1 MKRIDRIYAYIKGIY
16 NDSRVREKGVTAAAI
31 AQQLDILRSNVS
43 RELNEL
49 YRQKKICKSTGRP
62 VLYFYDDGKVKN
74 TVRQKK
80 TDNLSDN
87 IHDTHSNTAFCKFVG
102 SSLKPQIDQA
112 KAAII
117 YPPDGLHTLILGQTG
132 VGKTLFAHMMF
143 DYGCEVGRFKKDA
156 PFITFN
162 CADYY
167 NNPQLLISHIFG
179 HMRGAFTGADTNS
192 IGLIESADEG
202 VLFLDEVH
210 RLPPEGQ
217 EMIFYFMDTGTFNRL
232 GETKRE
238 RKARVLI
245 ICATTEDPESV
256 LTKTFQRRIPNII
269 QIPPLT
275 ERPIE
280 EKLEITKLLF
290 LKEAHFIKR
299 PIKVSGDAI
308 KALIGS
314 IGPGNVGQ
322 LESNIR
328 LLCAQGLLNIKNRKY
343 IEIDYHILPQQI
355 KSGILAM
362 STKRQDMA
370 AISATIGNEF
380 YVTPNSKGKLPK
392 EVEDEK
398 FNLYQMV
405 ENKVKILR
413 SEGIADDVIQQ
424 VMIADVN
431 AYLKDFYIKQKQNVK
446 LSVHDRLLKIIDADM
461 VDFTQQVADVVARR
475 INLVSKERFLYAFGL
490 HLSSLFARIKE
501 KKQLRSSSL
510 SGMVDTTTIEF
521 ELAQEIKKIIEQH
534 YDLVIADSETE
545 YFAMLLQSLKEEDIT
560 DKIVIA
566 VAMHGNY
573 TASSVCDVA
582 RKLFSA
588 TKVQLIPFDMPLEC
602 KPNEMLGR
610 ITDKLRT
617 INCSQGVLL
626 MADMGSLCN
635 FGALIEE
642 QLNIPVMTINMVTTP
657 LVLEAM
663 RKVDMAG
670 ITLPAV
676 YDSLKSFGGYDDST
690 ILPDTKKAEKSDAII
705 TICSS
710 GEGTAEK
717 LKQIIF
723 DILINAGILNIKIIP
738 LSLYDMKENIKKLS
752 EKYNIVA
759 SVGVVNPQIDAPFIP
774 LETLLGGRENAL
786 LCHLPMVGNHVA
798 AGKKDNNV
806 VLRHLCRDALHDMLL
821 YLNPDKVINLLLE
834 FTERLEKLFDSDFSN
849 AQKLKII
856 VHTGCALERQVIHNT
871 IKYNSKLAGK
881 IDADKLSKVAEA
893 ASVFEKILQLK
904 LNKDELCYI
913 AAMV

>member
-1 MKRIDRIYAYIKGIY
+1 MKRIERIYAYMRQLYETGAL
-16 NDSRVREKGVTAAAI
+16 RERGLTAVQI
-31 AQQLDILRSNVS
+31 AQHLNILRSNVS

-49 YRQKKICKSTGRP
+49 YRQKKIEKSRGRP
-62 VLYFYDDGKVKN
+62 VLYFYNDGKVKDSL
-74 TVRQKK
+74 KK
-80 TDNLSDN
+80 IKVKGNDERTNVFS
-87 IHDTHSNTAFCKFVG
+87 KFVG
-102 SSLKPQIDQA
+102 ASLNAQIDQA

-143 DYGCEVGRFKKDA
+143 EYGREAGRFKQNA
-156 PFITFN
+156 PFVTFN

-167 NNPQLLISHIFG
+167 NNSQLLISHIFG
-179 HMRGAFTGADTNS
+179 HIKGAFTGADTS
-192 IGLIESADEG
+192 AVGLMESADEG

-245 ICATTEDPESV
+245 VCATTEDPDSV
-256 LTKTFQRRIPNII
+256 LTRTFKRRIPNII
-269 QIPPLT
+269 EIPPLS

-290 LKEAHFIKR
+290 LKESRCIKR

-308 KALIGS
+308 KALIGN

-380 YVTPNSKGKLPK
+380 YVTPDSKGKLPK
-392 EVEDEK
+392 EAEDEK

-405 ENKVKILR
+405 ENKVKILKG
-413 SEGIADDVIQQ
+413 EGIADDVVQQ

-431 AYLKDFYIKQKQNVK
+431 AYLKDFYIKQKQNVT

-461 VDFTQQVADVVARR
+461 VDFTQQVADIVADK
-475 INLVSKERFLYAFGL
+475 INLISKERFLYAFGL
-490 HLSSLFARIKE
+490 HLSALFARNKE
-501 KKQLRSSSL
+501 KKQFRNSL
-510 SGMVDTTTIEF
+510 SGVVNTSTLEF
-521 ELAQEIKKIIEQH
+521 ELAQEIKKMIEDH
-534 YDLVIADSETE
+534 YNIKIAVSETE
-545 YFAMLLQSLKEEDIT
+545 YFAMLLQSLKQEDIT

-588 TKVQLIPFDMPLEC
+588 TKVKLVAFDMPLEC
-602 KPNEMLGR
+602 RPNEMLDR
-610 ITDKLRT
+610 IVEKLRH
-617 INCSQGVLL
+617 INCSQGLLL

-635 FGALIEE
+635 FGPLIQEK
-642 QLNIPVMTINMVTTP
+642 LNISVMTISMVTTP

-670 ITLPAV
+670 ITLQAV
-676 YDSLKSFGGYDDST
+676 CDSLKSFGGYDDST
-690 ILPDTKKAEKSDAII
+690 ILSNNEKNDII
-705 TICSS
+705 VTICSS

-717 LKQIIF
+717 LKQMIR
-723 DILINAGILNIKIIP
+723 DILLNAGIMHVKIIP
-738 LSLYDMKENIKKLS
+738 ISIYDMKENIKKLS
-752 EKYNIVA
+752 EKYNILA
-759 SVGVVNPQIDAPFIP
+759 SVGIMDPQIEAPFIP
-774 LETLLGGRENAL
+774 LETILSGKDNAL
-786 LCHLPMVGNHVA
+786 LCQLPGTGFVPQGTEN
-798 AGKKDNNV
+798 GNV
-806 VLRHLCRDALHDMLL
+806 VLRHLCADSLNEILL
-821 YLNPDKVINLLLE
+821 YLNPDKVINLLME
-834 FTERLEKLFDSDFSN
+834 FTEKLEKSFGTEFSN
-849 AQKLKII
+849 AQKLKIV
-856 VHTGCALERQVIHNT
+856 VHTGCALERQVTHND
-871 IKYNSKLAGK
+871 IKYNSDLAGTIDPLKLAKVKEASLVFGRILR
-881 IDADKLSKVAEA
+881 ID
-893 ASVFEKILQLK
+893 
-904 LNKDELCYI
+904 LNNDELSYI
-913 AAMV
+913 ASMI

>member
-1 MKRIDRIYAYIKGIY
+1 MKRIDRIYAYMKQVYETGALHE
-16 NDSRVREKGVTAAAI
+16 RGLTAEQI
-31 AQQLDILRSNVS
+31 AQKLDILRSNVS

-49 YRQKKICKSTGRP
+49 YRQKKIEKANGRP
-62 VLYFYDDGKVKN
+62 VRYFYSDGKIKN
-74 TVRQKK
+74 IKRHIETKK
-80 TDNLSDN
+80 VNE
-87 IHDTHSNTAFCKFVG
+87 HSSAFSKFVG
-102 SSLKPQIDQA
+102 VSLKAQIDQA

-117 YPPDGLHTLILGQTG
+117 YPPNGLHTLILGQTG

-143 DYGCEVGRFKKDA
+143 EYGREIGHFKQNT

-179 HMRGAFTGADTNS
+179 HAKGAFTGADTS
-192 IGLIESADEG
+192 AIGLIESADEG

-245 ICATTEDPESV
+245 ICATTEDPDSV
-256 LTKTFQRRIPNII
+256 LTKTFKRRIPNII
-269 QIPPLT
+269 EIPPLS
-275 ERPIE
+275 ERPVE

-290 LKEAHFIKR
+290 LRESRCIKR

-322 LESNIR
+322 LESNVR

-343 IEIDYHILPQQI
+343 IDIDYHILPSQI

-380 YVTPNSKGKLPK
+380 YVTPDSKGKLPK
-392 EVEDEK
+392 EVEGEK

-405 ENKVKILR
+405 ENKVKILKG
-413 SEGIADDVIQQ
+413 EGIADDVVQQ

-431 AYLKDFYIKQKQNVK
+431 AYLKNFYLKQKQNVT
-446 LSVHDRLLKIIDADM
+446 LSVHDRLLKIIDVDM
-461 VDFTQQVADVVARR
+461 VDFTQQVADLVAEK
-475 INLVSKERFLYAFGL
+475 INLISKERFLYAFGL

-501 KKQLRSSSL
+501 KKQFRNSL
-510 SGMVDTTTIEF
+510 SGMVNTSTLEF
-521 ELAQEIKKIIEQH
+521 ELAQEIKSLIESH
-534 YDLVIADSETE
+534 YNIEIANSEME
-545 YFAMLLQSLKEEDIT
+545 YFAMLLQSLKQEDIT

-602 KPNEMLGR
+602 KPNEMLER
-610 ITDKLRT
+610 IVERLRH

-635 FGALIEE
+635 FGPLIQEK
-642 QLNIPVMTINMVTTP
+642 LNISILTINMVTTP

-670 ITLPAV
+670 VTLQAV

-690 ILPDTKKAEKSDAII
+690 ILSSKEKKDIII

-717 LKQIIF
+717 LKQMIW
-723 DILINAGILNIKIIP
+723 DILLNAGIMHIKIIP
-738 LSLYDMKENIKKLS
+738 ISIYDMKENIKKLS
-752 EKYNIVA
+752 EKYNILA
-759 SVGVVNPQIDAPFIP
+759 SVGIMDPQIDAPFIP
-774 LETLLGGRENAL
+774 LETILSGKDSAL
-786 LCHLPMVGNHVA
+786 LCLLPGMAHA
-798 AGKKDNNV
+798 APQRIEDSNI
-806 VLRHLCRDALHDMLL
+806 VLRHLCADALKEILL
-821 YLNPDKVINLLLE
+821 YLNPDKVINLLIE
-834 FTERLEKLFDSDFSN
+834 FVEKLEKIFGTKFSN
-849 AQKLKII
+849 AQKLKIV
-856 VHTGCALERQVIHNT
+856 VHTGCALERQITHNS
-871 IKYNSKLAGK
+871 IKYNKALAGEIEPLK
-881 IDADKLSKVAEA
+881 LDKVKRT
-893 ASVFEKILQLK
+893 ASVFERILQITLDE
-904 LNKDELCYI
+904 DELSYI
-913 AAMV
+913 AAMI

>member
-1 MKRIDRIYAYIKGIY
+1 MKRIDKIYEYIKEAADNEEIQ
-16 NDSRVREKGVTAAAI
+16 EKGLTAMQI
-31 AQQLDILRSNVS
+31 ADHLNILRSNVS

-49 YRQKKICKSTGRP
+49 YRQKKIEKLPGRP
-62 VLYFYDDGKVKN
+62 VKYLYTNSVGEKSADNRIVGKEPEKPL
-74 TVRQKK
+74 
-80 TDNLSDN
+80 D
-87 IHDTHSNTAFCKFVG
+87 TAFCNFIG
-102 SSLKPQIDQA
+102 SSLKGQIDQA

-117 YPPDGLHTLILGQTG
+117 YPPDGLHTLILGETG

-143 DYGCEVGRFKKDA
+143 EYGCQVGRFKADA

-179 HMRGAFTGADTNS
+179 HIKGAFTGADTNAV
-192 IGLIESADEG
+192 GLIESADQG

-245 ICATTEDPESV
+245 ICATTENPDSV
-256 LTKTFQRRIPNII
+256 LTRTFKRRIPNII
-269 QIPPLT
+269 EIPPLS

-280 EKLEITKLLF
+280 EKLEIIKLLF
-290 LKEAHFIKR
+290 LKESLCVKR

-328 LLCAQGLLNIKNRKY
+328 LLCAKGLLNIKKRKY
-343 IEIDYHILPQQI
+343 IDINYQMLPQQI
-355 KSGILAM
+355 KSGILSM
-362 STKRQDMA
+362 STKRMDMA

-380 YVTPNSKGKLPK
+380 YVTPDNKKKLPK
-392 EVEDEK
+392 EVEDDK

-405 ENKVKILR
+405 EDKIKVLKN
-413 SEGIADDVIQQ
+413 EGIADDVVQQ
-424 VMIADVN
+424 VIIADVN
-431 AYLKDFYIKQKQNVK
+431 AYLKDFYIKQKQNVT
-446 LSVHDRLLKIIDADM
+446 LSVRDRLLKIVDADM
-461 VDFTQQVADVVARR
+461 VDFTQQVADLVAVKVKL
-475 INLVSKERFLYAFGL
+475 ISKERFLYAFAL

-501 KKQLRSSSL
+501 KKQFRNSL
-510 SGMVDTTTIEF
+510 SGMVNTATPEF
-521 ELAQEIKKIIEQH
+521 EIAKEIKKMIEDH
-534 YDLVIADSETE
+534 YNVDIAASETE

-588 TKVQLIPFDMPLEC
+588 TKVELIPFDMPLEC
-602 KPNEMLGR
+602 RPNEMLKR
-610 ITDKLRT
+610 IVEKLRG

-635 FGALIEE
+635 FGPLIKEK
-642 QLNIPVMTINMVTTP
+642 LGIPVMTINMVTTP

-670 ITLPAV
+670 VTLPAV
-676 YDSLKSFGGYDDST
+676 YDSLKSFGGYDDNT
-690 ILPDTKKAEKSDAII
+690 IVTSDTKSDVII
-705 TICSS
+705 TICNS

-717 LKQIIF
+717 LKHMIR
-723 DILINAGILNIKIIP
+723 DILVNAGIVHIKVIP
-738 LSLYDMKENIKKLS
+738 ISLYDMQDNIKKLS
-752 EKYNIVA
+752 ENYNIIA
-759 SVGVVNPQIDAPFIP
+759 SVGIVDPQINAPFIP
-774 LETLLGGRENAL
+774 LETILSGKDNAL
-786 LCHLPMVGNHVA
+786 LCHLPA
-798 AGKKDNNV
+798 ARNFSSKHIENNNV
-806 VLRHLCRDALHDMLL
+806 VLRRLCIDALNEMLL
-821 YLNPDKVINLLLE
+821 YLNPDKVVNLLLS
-834 FTERLEKLFDSDFSN
+834 FTDELERLFSAEFSN
-849 AQKLKII
+849 AQKLKIV
-856 VHTGCALERQVIHNT
+856 VHTACALEREVTHND
-871 IKYNSKLAGK
+871 ISYNSKLIGK
-881 IDADKLSKVAEA
+881 IEQKDLAKVKKA
-893 ASVFEKILQLK
+893 AGIFKRILQLTLK
-904 LNKDELCYI
+904 DDELCYI
-913 AAMV
+913 AAML

>member
-1 MKRIDRIYAYIKGIY
+1 MKRIDRIYEYIKDTY
-16 NDSRVREKGVTAAAI
+16 ENEQTKKGVTAI
-31 AQQLDILRSNVS
+31 EVAQHLHVLRSNVS

-49 YRQKKICKSTGRP
+49 YRQEKIEKSTGRP
-62 VLYFYDDGKVKN
+62 VLYYYNDGKP
-74 TVRQKK
+74 K
-80 TDNLSDN
+80 TQEIVSESKPANG
-87 IHDTHSNTAFCKFVG
+87 HSFDSAFCKFVG
-102 SSLKPQIDQA
+102 ASLKAQIDQA

-143 DYGCEVGRFKKDA
+143 EYGCEVGRFKPNA

-167 NNPQLLISHIFG
+167 NNSQLLISHIFG
-179 HMRGAFTGADTNS
+179 HIKGAFTGADANS
-192 IGLIESADEG
+192 IGLIEAADEG
-202 VLFLDEVH
+202 VLFLDEIH

-217 EMIFYFMDTGTFNRL
+217 EMIFYFIDTGTFNRL

-245 ICATTEDPESV
+245 IGATTENPDSV
-256 LTKTFQRRIPNII
+256 LTRTFKRRIPNII
-269 QIPPLT
+269 QIPPLVD
-275 ERPIE
+275 RPIE
-280 EKLEITKLLF
+280 EKMEITKLLF
-290 LKEAHFIKR
+290 LKEARSIKR
-299 PIKVSGDAI
+299 PIKVSGDAV

-343 IEIDYHILPQQI
+343 IEIDYHMLPQQI

-370 AISATIGNEF
+370 AISASIGNEL
-380 YVTPNSKGKLPK
+380 YITPDSKRKLPK
-392 EVEDEK
+392 ETESEQ

-405 ENKVKILR
+405 ENKVKILK

-431 AYLKDFYIKQKQNVK
+431 AYLKDFYMKQKQNVT

-461 VDFTQQVADVVARR
+461 VDFTQQVADIVADK
-475 INLVSKERFLYAFGL
+475 INLISKERFLYAFGL

-501 KKQLRSSSL
+501 KKQFRNSL
-510 SGMVDTTTIEF
+510 SGMVNTSTLEF
-521 ELAQEIKKIIEQH
+521 ELAQEIKEMIEQH
-534 YDLVIADSETE
+534 YNIVIAASETE

-610 ITDKLRT
+610 IIGRLKH

-635 FGALIEE
+635 FGPLIEE

-670 ITLPAV
+670 ISLQAV
-676 YDSLKSFGGYDDST
+676 YDSLKGFGGYDDST
-690 ILPDTKKAEKSDAII
+690 ILPSNEKSDVII

-710 GEGTAEK
+710 GKGTAEK
-717 LKQIIF
+717 LKQMVR
-723 DILINAGILNIKIIP
+723 DILINAGLIHIKVIP
-738 LSLYDMKENIKKLS
+738 ISLYDMKENIKKLS

-759 SVGVVNPQIDAPFIP
+759 SVGIMDPQIDAPFIP
-774 LETLLGGRENAL
+774 LETILSGKENAL
-786 LCHLPMVGNHVA
+786 LCHLPAAHHTVHVGN
-798 AGKKDNNV
+798 KENNNV
-806 VLRHLCRDALHDMLL
+806 VLRHLCNDALHEMLL
-821 YLNPDKVINLLLE
+821 YLNPDKVINLLME
-834 FTERLEKLFDSDFSN
+834 FMANLEKLFGKEFSN
-849 AQKLKII
+849 AQRLKII
-856 VHTGCALERQVIHNT
+856 VHTGCALERQVTHNAIT
-871 IKYNSKLAGK
+871 YNKKVIGE
-881 IDADKLSKVAEA
+881 INDDTLSKVKDA
-893 ASVFEKILQLK
+893 ANVFEKILQLK
-904 LNKDELCYI
+904 LTKDELCYI
-913 AAMV
+913 AAML